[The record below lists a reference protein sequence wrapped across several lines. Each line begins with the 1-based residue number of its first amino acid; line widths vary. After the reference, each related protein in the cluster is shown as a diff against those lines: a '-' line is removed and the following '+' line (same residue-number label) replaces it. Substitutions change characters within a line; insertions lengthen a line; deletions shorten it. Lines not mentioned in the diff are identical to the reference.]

1 MSSQSINIAGTEM
14 LVIEYHG
21 QRVCTFAMI
30 DKVHQRPSGTAR
42 KRFNDNR
49 KHFVKGED
57 FYSLDSSSL
66 SVFRTDYPG
75 IFGDSAQHAIVLT
88 EMGYLMVVKSL
99 KDDLAWQVQRE
110 LVNVY
115 FGKPKEET
123 WSQLRLFG
131 KSVHKTY
138 LTDPVKLV
146 WELAQTQGS
155 ATNQDKFQQAYA
167 KMIKQIF
174 GYENRDTLSAVQL
187 AKVIESE
194 RLAGDLIRR
203 SVDEGIH
210 YKDIFQHAKD
220 KVSAYADI
228 LIW

>member
-14 LVIEYHG
+14 PVIEYHG

-30 DKVHQRPSGTAR
+30 DKVHQRPDGTASRNFR
-42 KRFNDNR
+42 KNR
-49 KHFVKGED
+49 KHFIKGND
-57 FYSLDSSSL
+57 FYTLDSNSLD
-66 SVFRTDYPG
+66 VFRRDYPG
-75 IFGDSAQHAIVLT
+75 VFGDSAQHSIVLT
-88 EMGYLMVVKSL
+88 QMGYLMVVKSL

-131 KSVHKTY
+131 KSIHKTY

-155 ATNQDKFQQAYA
+155 VTDQDKFQQAYA

-194 RLAGDLIRR
+194 RLAGDLIRH
-203 SVDEGIH
+203 SVNEGIH

-228 LIW
+228 LNQ